1 LITVAYLFCAS
12 ALLVLFGLGI
22 ACHPRTGPLSF
33 SGRCGVAYGAGAFLL
48 AAECTLFSMARIP
61 WSILG
66 LGIPLAGVSGW
77 LLWTRRSRRTTN
89 AGVEVLPPAPLP
101 AWIAGGLA
109 TALLAAALAG
119 SYASSVDLV
128 LFYGVKAVRFAQARS
143 LDASLL
149 GQIFF
154 YHGAPW
160 YPPLMPIVEAWGI
173 LVAGGMPWR
182 FVPLI
187 SLVWLLAAAAAIGS
201 RLRRR
206 IGPDAGAA
214 VGAFWTSALALSL
227 AYSYSGGNAEP
238 PLLYYVSV
246 AGAWLLTDFPGESR
260 LLPALCLAGAAFS
273 KQEGLLAALALA
285 AGAAL
290 RDAAQ
295 RRERPLRRCL
305 PLFAFPLAAVGLWF
319 SYQKVA
325 GLHVG
330 YAAPTSLSGVRPS
343 LLPEVLPDLIR
354 NLNAGTFGLS
364 WIVPLV
370 FLIASGKR
378 AFRAAPGLVPAIAV
392 MGAVIATYIG
402 GTTVD
407 RPLMIIRTLPRA
419 SQAALSLLILSAG
432 TAWFAGEAE
441 PTAIARP
448 PLEALPN
455 P

>member
-1 LITVAYLFCAS
+1 MITVGYLFGSS
-12 ALLVLFGLGI
+12 ALLVLFGLGL
-22 ACHPRTGPLSF
+22 ACHSRTGPLSF
-33 SGRCGVAYGAGAFLL
+33 AGRCGVAYGAGALL
-48 AAECTLFSMARIP
+48 LSAECTLFSMARIP
-61 WSILG
+61 WSVFG
-66 LGIPLAGVSGW
+66 LGIPLVGISGW
-77 LLWTRRSRRTTN
+77 LLWTGRSRRTTD
-89 AGVEVLPPAPLP
+89 ACVEALPASPWP

-109 TALLAAALAG
+109 IAFLGAALAG

-143 LDASLL
+143 LDAALL
-149 GQIFF
+149 GQFFF

-160 YPPLMPIVEAWGI
+160 YPPLMPIIEAWGI

-227 AYSYSGGNAEP
+227 AYSYSGGNAEA

-285 AGAAL
+285 AGTAM
-290 RDAAQ
+290 RDTAE
-295 RRERPLRRCL
+295 RRDRPLRRCL
-305 PLFAFPLAAVGLWF
+305 PLFAFPLAAVALWF
-319 SYQKVA
+319 GYQKLA

-330 YAAPTSLSGVRPS
+330 YAAPTSLSGVRLS
-343 LLPEVLPDLIR
+343 LLSEVLPDLIR

-364 WIVPLV
+364 WIVSLAFLV
-370 FLIASGKR
+370 ASGKR
-378 AFRAAPGLVPAIAV
+378 ALRAAPGLVPAMAV

-419 SQAALSLLILSAG
+419 SQTALSLLILSAG
-432 TAWFAGEAE
+432 TACFIREQD
-441 PTAIARP
+441 RP
-448 PLEALPN
+448 RSRDRPID
-455 P
+455 